1 LKLYQNQEKEQEGL
15 SFDEII
21 SKKVYQMIAEAV
33 EDYKKKTKAY
43 PSDWPGILRPN
54 DVSDVLGIAR
64 SSADELFNRRDFP
77 YIHLTEYRKA
87 IGAEA
92 LWHWVNKNWPPKRAS

>member
-1 LKLYQNQEKEQEGL
+1 LKLYKTQEEDQKEL

-21 SKKVYQMIAEAV
+21 SKRVYQMIAQAV
-33 EDYKKKTKAY
+33 EEYKNKTKTY
-43 PSDWPGILRPN
+43 PEDWPPILRPN
-54 DVSDVLGIAR
+54 DVSEVLGIAR